1 MEYLD
6 IVAKMSV
13 YVTKAGRVACAW
25 LKPRLKMVDRED
37 WWNTTVLSG
46 MSEMQL
52 YNIERDGTTTLD
64 GLDAAALL
72 TVLKKNWHALALLEY
87 FPNYHEMRDSVYA
100 MQDVRRHWAHV
111 KVNVTYPLEVI
122 RRDLSTCIN
131 FMELFGGSREE
142 IAETKNFR
150 ALVLDPGRADPICI
164 PEPSGRMA
172 AQATRPAVQ
181 PASVK
186 VLANPFVVGAKV
198 VRKSNPDQIGQ
209 IGSIRGSGDAA
220 EYEVLFMDTGFGTY
234 YADQLLLADALPER
248 CNVTIDELKVLLTAQ
263 QLCSPTNDQLY
274 SLNAARVDFVP
285 YQFRPALK
293 MIHAERPRI
302 LVADSVGVGKTIEA
316 GLILRELQARND
328 DFESVLIICPKP
340 LVAEHKWRS
349 EMKRFDENFTEL
361 DGASLREAINE
372 CDKDGEWPVAL
383 RKTILP
389 YSLMT
394 KELLNGKGRQKGL
407 LDLEE
412 PVHFDLVIID
422 EAHHIRH
429 PDTGAYQVAR
439 YFTDNADAVVM
450 LTATPVQTG
459 DDDLYTL
466 LNALRPDVVLDK
478 KTFKEMQEPN
488 AEINAAA
495 KLIRHQAENWRSEA
509 AEHLACAA
517 QTSWGHS
524 VIEDNPTYKNVMAK
538 LKSGQPIDRAA
549 RVGILQDVEGL
560 HSFADM
566 INRTRRQD
574 IQNDFCVRRP
584 QSVSVHF
591 TPEQEEL
598 YDALMDF
605 ESHALSYLHN
615 NVPLE
620 FMMST
625 LMRQA
630 SSCIFGLAPLLKGMV
645 TRRLG
650 DILSD
655 YCDEDG
661 TLTVNDLENLN
672 MGSLEAEFRAMANHV
687 IELSENLPQT
697 DEKLERL
704 LEVVE
709 NKSRQQNNKII
720 LFSSFR
726 HTLRYVEQRLAEK
739 GYRVAQVNGSVKDE
753 ERLALRQRFELPAD
767 NVDALDILLFTEVGC
782 EGLDYQFCDFM
793 INYDLPWNP
802 MAVEQRIGRIDRRGQ
817 KSDTVIICNL
827 VTEDTIDAKIYHRC
841 LERIG
846 VFESSIGECAGILG
860 DMTRDINKAI
870 FDSKLTQQEKEDR
883 IEKIA
888 DNEVSRAN
896 EMKRLED
903 ESKQLFG
910 IDISGYVQ
918 DRKVMDAE
926 NPWIGER
933 YIQALVTEYLYRVLG
948 EKKNYIQGE
957 GAHKVLTLSGENRAT
972 LKTKLRSSRMKK
984 SAMYNQW
991 MDYLKGSDTRISV
1004 TFNQEE
1010 AARDRSAIF
1019 FTAVHPLVKMAAA
1032 ELHKKQEV
1040 FIRLIVDASD
1050 YPVPCG
1056 DYPFLIVERTIVGM
1070 RKEVRIVPISE
1081 INLSASDFCDL
1092 LEAADYKEID
1102 DRTDKPWETLPQLK
1116 REQQQQALAQLM
1128 VDVKEKCDYRR
1139 AAVLKSYQ
1147 FRKEDLLTRIESVD
1161 EENIRR
1167 MRESQLR
1174 SLEDEKAASL
1184 NELERIQSQA
1194 DVEENVIVKGI
1205 ITVCD

>member
-361 DGASLREAINE
+361 DGALLREAINE

-394 KELLNGKGRQKGL
+394 KELLTGKGRQKGL

-429 PDTGAYQVAR
+429 SNTGAYRVAR

-450 LTATPVQTG
+450 LTATPVQTD

-466 LNALRPDVVLDK
+466 LNTLRPDVILDK

-495 KLIRHQAENWRSEA
+495 RLIRHQAENWRSEA

-524 VIEDNPTYKNVMAK
+524 VIEDNPTYKNVMAT
-538 LKSGQPIDRAA
+538 LKSAQPIDRAT
-549 RVGILQDVEGL
+549 RVGLLQDVEGL

-591 TPEQEEL
+591 TPEQKEL
-598 YDALMDF
+598 YEALMDF

-661 TLTVNDLENLN
+661 ALTVNELENLS

-704 LEVVE
+704 LEVIE
-709 NKSRQQNNKII
+709 TKSHQQNNKII

-726 HTLRYVEQRLAEK
+726 HTLRYIEQHLAEK

-753 ERLALRQRFELPAD
+753 ERLALRQRFELPVD
-767 NVDALDILLFTEVGC
+767 NANALDILLFTEVGC

-802 MAVEQRIGRIDRRGQ
+802 MAIEQRIGRIDRRGQ

-860 DMTRDINKAI
+860 DMTQKINEAV
-870 FDSKLTQQEKEDR
+870 FDSSLTQQEKEEK

-910 IDISGYVQ
+910 IDISGYVL

-933 YIQALVTEYLYRVLG
+933 YIQALVTEYLYRILG

-972 LKTKLRSSRMKK
+972 LKTKLRNSRMKK

-1010 AARDRSAIF
+1010 AARDRNAIF

-1040 FIRLIVDASD
+1040 YIKLIADASD

-1092 LEAADYKEID
+1092 LEAADYKEIPD
-1102 DRTDKPWETLPQLK
+1102 DCTDKQWEKLSQLK
-1116 REQQQQALAQLM
+1116 REQQQQALAQLTIGLFYW
-1128 VDVKEKCDYRR
+1128 C
-1139 AAVLKSYQ
+1139 AP
-1147 FRKEDLLTRIESVD
+1147 
-1161 EENIRR
+1161 
-1167 MRESQLR
+1167 
-1174 SLEDEKAASL
+1174 
-1184 NELERIQSQA
+1184 
-1194 DVEENVIVKGI
+1194 
-1205 ITVCD
+1205 